1 MIERNF
7 EMQDTVIG
15 FRGAYLSNDVQVQAD
30 NITPD
35 EVEESMRLFNKTLR

>member
-1 MIERNF
+1 
-7 EMQDTVIG
+7 MQDTVIK
-15 FRGAYLSNDVQVQAD
+15 FNLVYCVQVQAD